1 MNLANTLTFPSTNR
15 CQKKNVITSTYL
27 NVTKC
32 LNNIAPN
39 TLFPIAKKFPRNN
52 VKKCPKNLATTF
64 ITTHLVKQ
72 STGNAKKRLNR
83 TSTNTKQNMKRSAN
97 KLKYPNVLPSTLK
110 SVNTRRSN
118 IVKPLTKKNV
128 NMNKSKNVKLSTKQP
143 MKRNKNVT
151 QLT

>member
-1 MNLANTLTFPSTNR
+1 MG
-15 CQKKNVITSTYL
+15 KN
-27 NVTKC
+27 
-32 LNNIAPN
+32 P
-39 TLFPIAKKFPRNN
+39 
-52 VKKCPKNLATTF
+52 ATIS

-118 IVKPLTKKNV
+118 IVKLLTNRNV
-128 NMNKSKNVKLSTKQP
+128 NMNKSKNVKLSIKPP

-151 QLT
+151 QLTLKNANPATTTKRNARKSLMNLANTSMFQNKC